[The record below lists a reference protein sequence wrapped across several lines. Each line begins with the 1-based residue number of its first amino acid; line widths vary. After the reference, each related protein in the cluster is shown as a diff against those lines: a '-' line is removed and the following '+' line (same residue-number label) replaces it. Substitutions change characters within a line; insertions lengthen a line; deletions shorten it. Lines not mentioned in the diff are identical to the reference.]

1 MSERFVVTEYQ
12 IFQTK
17 KIKIERIIVW
27 IKKAFR
33 DYYKPKLRRELKRD
47 PEQQEMDLRFEDIYS
62 RSNGILLVGVNEGV
76 SIQFYEIARFSNTE
90 IEVFRDNPEKYL
102 FSRFGG
108 GWFKL
113 NFYEGSSFIVCVNF
127 KPKGEPKW
135 KHLVT
140 EKSAGPPPA

>member
-1 MSERFVVTEYQ
+1 M
-12 IFQTK
+12 
-17 KIKIERIIVW
+17 W

-47 PEQQEMDLRFEDIYS
+47 PEQQEMDLRFEQIYS
-62 RSNGILLVGVNEGV
+62 RSSGILLVGINEGV

-102 FSRFGG
+102 FGRFGG